1 MKKEESM
8 KLIWELLSWWAK
20 WPIGLLIFFFFKFN
34 NWLLINLL
42 TEWPCDLWHMMV
54 DNLPAN
60 ISLPLLGIGALS
72 LILSLIFCCYM
83 WRWVKKPQCYQ
94 VVPLL
99 QQTMHNVK
107 AQFFFLPNAWQEEEV
122 SVGLLNKTLDIPAGE
137 VFRSYICT

>member
-1 MKKEESM
+1 MWKKEESM

-20 WPIGLLIFFFFKFN
+20 WPTGLLIFFFKFN

-42 TEWPCDLWHMMV
+42 TVWPCDLWHMMV

-83 WRWVKKPQCYQ
+83 WRWVKKKTNVTKLYPCPNRQG
-94 VVPLL
+94 
-99 QQTMHNVK
+99 TMLKHN
-107 AQFFFLPNAWQEEEV
+107 FSFLPNAWQLKKEM
-122 SVGLLNKTLDIPAGE
+122 SVGLLIIKDPWSPCWWGI
-137 VFRSYICT
+137 